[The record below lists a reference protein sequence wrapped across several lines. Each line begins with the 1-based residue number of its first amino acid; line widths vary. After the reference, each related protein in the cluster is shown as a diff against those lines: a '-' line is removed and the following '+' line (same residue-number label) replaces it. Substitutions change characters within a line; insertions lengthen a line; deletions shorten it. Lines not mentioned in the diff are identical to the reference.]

1 MISKVEFQAVINKYY
16 LNGLIEGVKWDVK
29 DNNLNIKFTAPT
41 REMIGEINYSN
52 FNLVDSSVGISNTTQ
67 LLKLIGISSGEIM
80 LDYIKNGK
88 TFTKLIIAD
97 NQFTVNY
104 ALADILTI
112 PKTGAF
118 NGSNIFNLETNLDTE
133 IITALIKANNVL
145 SKTIIDKFI
154 LQEYIDTIQ
163 SSKDIKTDEEIH
175 QESFLNFVSES
186 RDWAFEYIENVQ
198 AALNKFVAETD
209 PSIEYFEKY
218 GDVVAGPNNEILK
231 KISVSYKE
239 LKNIL
244 PKDQDV

>member
-1 MISKVEFQAVINKYY
+1 MKITIIILSILSVSFA
-16 LNGLIEGVKWDVK
+16 IEY
-29 DNNLNIKFTAPT
+29 TAT
-41 REMIGEINYSN
+41 
-52 FNLVDSSVGISNTTQ
+52 L
-67 LLKLIGISSGEIM
+67 
-80 LDYIKNGK
+80 
-88 TFTKLIIAD
+88 
-97 NQFTVNY
+97 
-104 ALADILTI
+104 
-112 PKTGAF
+112 
-118 NGSNIFNLETNLDTE
+118 
-133 IITALIKANNVL
+133 TALIKANNVL

-163 SSKDIKTDEEIH
+163 SSKDMKTDEEIH

-218 GDVVAGPNNEILK
+218 GDVVAGPNNELLK

>member
-1 MISKVEFQAVINKYY
+1 MKITIIILSILSVSFAIAY
-16 LNGLIEGVKWDVK
+16 
-29 DNNLNIKFTAPT
+29 TAT
-41 REMIGEINYSN
+41 
-52 FNLVDSSVGISNTTQ
+52 L
-67 LLKLIGISSGEIM
+67 
-80 LDYIKNGK
+80 
-88 TFTKLIIAD
+88 
-97 NQFTVNY
+97 
-104 ALADILTI
+104 
-112 PKTGAF
+112 
-118 NGSNIFNLETNLDTE
+118 
-133 IITALIKANNVL
+133 TALIKANNVL
-145 SKTIIDKFI
+145 SKNIIDKFI

-163 SSKDIKTDEEIH
+163 SSKDMKTDEEIH

>member
-1 MISKVEFQAVINKYY
+1 MKITIIILSILSVSFAIAY
-16 LNGLIEGVKWDVK
+16 
-29 DNNLNIKFTAPT
+29 TAT
-41 REMIGEINYSN
+41 
-52 FNLVDSSVGISNTTQ
+52 L
-67 LLKLIGISSGEIM
+67 
-80 LDYIKNGK
+80 
-88 TFTKLIIAD
+88 
-97 NQFTVNY
+97 
-104 ALADILTI
+104 
-112 PKTGAF
+112 
-118 NGSNIFNLETNLDTE
+118 
-133 IITALIKANNVL
+133 TALIKANNVL

-231 KISVSYKE
+231 KISISYKE